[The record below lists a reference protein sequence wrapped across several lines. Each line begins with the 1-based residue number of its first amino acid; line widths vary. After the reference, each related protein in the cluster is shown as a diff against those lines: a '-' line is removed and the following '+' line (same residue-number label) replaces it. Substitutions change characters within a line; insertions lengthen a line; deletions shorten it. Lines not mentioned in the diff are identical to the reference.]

1 MLLKQFPN
9 LDSRALDKYYQK
21 CRYARLVASLC
32 FVLKC
37 LPPFITRVVWK
48 LGYECLFRN
57 VCLGTTLEV
66 MRNEC
71 GLPDD
76 VIGAILYSYG
86 DYGTPPAESPFFIQ
100 AFMES
105 HYDGGA
111 FFPKGGS
118 TSIAKTLVA
127 AIQRR
132 GGKVF
137 AASPVER
144 ILTKVDMWGRET
156 AVGICVHG
164 VNVYTRRGVISG
176 AGFTKTFGTGA
187 DGMPPLVSDKGA
199 SAAQLAL
206 IHDSKD
212 TSQSPF
218 KLSNAFFYLF
228 VGLDGTDRELGLA
241 AQNVWHLQNWDHDK
255 LLQTLLNSDNI
266 QEGLTT
272 EPPLVFLSN
281 ESAKDPDY
289 EKRHSGKST
298 VTMVSWTNPSWFRE
312 WSETKHGDRGKEYEA
327 IKAKM
332 TDMLVE
338 ILYLHFPKTKGKVAV
353 TELGTPLSVNK
364 YLGRTSGE
372 IYNLDHTVSRFE
384 TLGAQLALHPQTST
398 KNLYLVGQDATVVS
412 IEGATMSGFF
422 AASRFSIYA
431 LLFVCLPVALS
442 CLPGSL
448 WI

>member
-1 MLLKQFPN
+1 
-9 LDSRALDKYYQK
+9 
-21 CRYARLVASLC
+21 
-32 FVLKC
+32 
-37 LPPFITRVVWK
+37 
-48 LGYECLFRN
+48 
-57 VCLGTTLEV
+57 
-66 MRNEC
+66 
-71 GLPDD
+71 
-76 VIGAILYSYG
+76 
-86 DYGTPPAESPFFIQ
+86 
-100 AFMES
+100 MES

-111 FFPKGGS
+111 SFPKGGS

-144 ILTKVDMWGRET
+144 ILTKKDMWGHET
-156 AVGICVHG
+156 ATGVCVRG
-164 VNVYTRRGVISG
+164 VNVLTRKGVISG
-176 AGFTKTFGTGA
+176 AGFTKTFETGP
-187 DGMPPLVSDKGA
+187 DGMPPLVSDKGV

-206 IHDSKD
+206 LHSSKD
-212 TSQSPF
+212 TSQLPF
-218 KLSNAFFYLF
+218 KQSNAFFYLF
-228 VGLDGTDRELGLA
+228 VGLDGTDQELGLP
-241 AQNVWHLQNWDHDK
+241 AQNIWHLQNWNHDE
-255 LLQTLLNSDNI
+255 LLQNLLNADNV
-266 QEGLTT
+266 QEALEL
-272 EPPLVFLSN
+272 EPPLVFLSS

-289 EKRHSGKST
+289 EKRHPGKST
-298 VTMVSWTNPSWFRE
+298 VTMVAWTNPSWFRE
-312 WSETKHGDRGKEYEA
+312 WSETKHGDCGKEYEA
-327 IKAKM
+327 MKAKM
-332 TDMLVE
+332 TDTLLK

-384 TLGAQLALHPQTST
+384 TLGAQLALHPQTT
-398 KNLYLVGQDATVVS
+398 IKYLYLAGQYATVVS

-422 AASRFSIYA
+422 AASRLSIFA